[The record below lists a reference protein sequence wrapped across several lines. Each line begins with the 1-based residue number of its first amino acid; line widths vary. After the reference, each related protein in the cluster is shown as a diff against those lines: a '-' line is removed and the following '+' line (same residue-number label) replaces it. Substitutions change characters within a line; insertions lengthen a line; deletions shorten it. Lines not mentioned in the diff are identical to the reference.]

1 MLIGV
6 LLTLLFFSVA
16 DLPGQALIDNISS
29 FAKENISE
37 RDRKKE
43 ILSFV
48 DNMED
53 ALEDFSEQ
61 LKDSGK
67 SMVKL
72 NRDQSSTHQA
82 FQEVLVE
89 LNESRIS
96 TQEKILGLRFKIKDR
111 MTREEW
117 QMAFTQRGL

>member
-1 MLIGV
+1 MLIGAFI
-6 LLTLLFFSVA
+6 TLLFFSVA
-16 DLPGQALIDNISS
+16 DFPGQAFIDNISS

-43 ILSFV
+43 ILSFE

-72 NRDQSSTHQA
+72 NCDDSSTRQA
-82 FQEVLVE
+82 FEEVIHK
-89 LNESRIS
+89 LNDSRIS
-96 TQEKILGLRFKIKDR
+96 TQEQILDLRFKMKDR

-117 QMAFTQRGL
+117 KIAFGLQ

>member
-1 MLIGV
+1 MLIGA
-6 LLTLLFFSVA
+6 LITLLFLSVA
-16 DLPGQALIDNISS
+16 DLPGQAFVDNIRS
-29 FAKENISE
+29 FAKQNISE

-43 ILSFV
+43 ILSLV
-48 DNMED
+48 DDMED

-72 NRDQSSTHQA
+72 NRDRSSTRQG
-82 FQEVLVE
+82 FKEVLDD
-89 LNESRIS
+89 LNESRMS
-96 TQEKILGLRFKIKDR
+96 TQEKILDLRFKMKDR

-117 QMAFTQRGL
+117 QTAFKE

>member
-1 MLIGV
+1 MLIGAFI
-6 LLTLLFFSVA
+6 TLLFFSVA
-16 DLPGQALIDNISS
+16 SLPGQAFIDNMSS
-29 FAKENISE
+29 FTKESISE
-37 RDRKKE
+37 PDRKKK

-48 DNMED
+48 DDMEN

-67 SMVKL
+67 HMVKL
-72 NRDQSSTHQA
+72 NRDHSSTRQA
-82 FQEVLVE
+82 FEEVLDK

-96 TQEKILGLRFKIKDR
+96 TQEKILDLRFKMKDR

-117 QMAFTQRGL
+117 EMAFKY

>member
-1 MLIGV
+1 MLIGA
-6 LLTLLFFSVA
+6 LITLLFFSVA
-16 DLPGQALIDNISS
+16 DLPGQAFIDSISS

-37 RDRKKE
+37 RARKKE

-72 NRDQSSTHQA
+72 NRDQSSTRQA
-82 FQEVLVE
+82 FEEALDE

-96 TQEKILGLRFKIKDR
+96 AQKKILDLRFKMKDR

-117 QMAFTQRGL
+117 LATFKQR